1 FPRETAIGALSH
13 YVSDESITDFQP
25 MNVNFGLLPSLE
37 GRIKKKDRKGLLSA
51 RALETLTNY
60 CNENN
65 IPIILPE
72 ESEVQG

>member
-1 FPRETAIGALSH
+1 
-13 YVSDESITDFQP
+13 